1 MKLENFIILKTIAP
15 IYIPYIFLYA
25 MYVQING
32 EVSPG
37 GGFQAGVI
45 FASGL
50 IVYDL
55 VYGLKALKLHIS
67 KRILLLGGVFGVM
80 LYSAVGVAT
89 LILGGN
95 FLDYSVLVGQGH
107 PAAENI
113 TLITKGADEAVKHLS
128 SASIN
133 TPNPHGQHLGIFI
146 IELGVGITVTSIMCL
161 IYTIIRPIEK
171 G

>member
-1 MKLENFIILKTIAP
+1 MKLENFTILKTVAP

-25 MYVQING
+25 LYIQING

-50 IVYDL
+50 ITYDL
-55 VYGLKALKLHIS
+55 IYGLQALTLHIS
-67 KRILLLGGVFGVM
+67 KRILTLGGVCGVI
-80 LYSAVGVAT
+80 LYAGVGVAC
-89 LILGGN
+89 LLLGGN
-95 FLDYSVLVGQGH
+95 FLDYSVLSDSNHHVTS
-107 PAAENI
+107 AASALSSES
-113 TLITKGADEAVKHLS
+113 TKF

-133 TPNPHGQHLGIFI
+133 YPNISGQHLGIFI

-161 IYTIIRPIEK
+161 IYTIIKPLPK
-171 G
+171 KQ